1 MISGGH
7 YTSDSQGNWY
17 YIKDEKAL
25 TGMQNID
32 NVTVSLWMPM
42 VSKSKETPVKLTEQ
56 HITLRKI
63 AGQLTRNAFAS
74 DKNGNWYYLGQDGES
89 TL

>member
-32 NVTVSLWMPM
+32 NVTVYFDADGKQ
-42 VSKSKETPVKLTEQ
+42 VEETPVKLTEQ

-63 AGQLTRNAFAS
+63 ADNPL
-74 DKNGNWYYLGQDGES
+74 
-89 TL
+89 